1 MNDMSATI
9 IPKSDQIS
17 ADDLIAGPVTITITG
32 VTISPGEQPVI
43 VKFDGDNGRPYKPC
57 KSMCRLMVHCWGADA
72 KNYIGRSMTL
82 YRDPDVKWGGLAVGG
97 IRISHMTAI
106 TSPITIALTETKGRK
121 KPFVVKPLAIKKQ
134 EPAQSANPPAEKRT
148 LVTLIGEIEADL
160 QRATSR
166 DAIDAIISENRVHYA
181 IDKATGQARDRINAV
196 VSAAL
201 ARFPDS
207 MTDDVEFPGDK

>member
-17 ADDLIAGPVTITITG
+17 ADDLIAGPVTITISG

-121 KPFVVKPLAIKKQ
+121 KPFVVKPLAMPKQ
-134 EPAQSANPPAEKRT
+134 EPTQATNPPAEKRT
-148 LVTLIGEIEADL
+148 WATLIGEIEADL
-160 QRATSR
+160 QHATSR
-166 DAIDAIISENRVHYA
+166 DSIDAIISEDRVQTA
-181 IDKATGQARDRINAV
+181 IDKAPGQARDRINAI

-201 ARFPDS
+201 ARFPDP
-207 MTDDVEFPGDK
+207 MTDGMEAPL